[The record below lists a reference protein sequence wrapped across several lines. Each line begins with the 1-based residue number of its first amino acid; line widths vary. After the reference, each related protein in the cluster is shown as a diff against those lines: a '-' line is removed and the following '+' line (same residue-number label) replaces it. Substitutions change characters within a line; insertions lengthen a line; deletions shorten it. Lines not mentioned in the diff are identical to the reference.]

1 MLYNIPLSEP
11 FRIWSIKC

>member
-1 MLYNIPLSEP
+1 MQYNIPLSEP